1 MRYKTAG
8 RRLVCALMERNTDR
22 QFTVEELYAALTAEG
37 ANVGKSSLY
46 RLTEALCDEGILR
59 KFKANEQSA
68 ATFQYVGND
77 ADCGRHLHLKCDGC
91 GKLIHLECSMSREL
105 VSHILADHGFRIDS
119 KKSVLFGKC
128 AACAMEAQNQ

>member
-8 RRLVCALMERNTDR
+8 RRLVCDFMERNAHR
-22 QFTVEELYAALTAEG
+22 QFTVDELYSALTSDG
-37 ANVGKSSLY
+37 ATVGKSSLY
-46 RLTEALCDEGILR
+46 RLTESLCDDGVLR
-59 KFKANEQSA
+59 KFKENEQSS

-77 ADCGRHLHLKCDGC
+77 AECGQHLHLKCDEC
-91 GKLIHLECSMSREL
+91 GRLIHLECSMSREL

-128 AACAMEAQNQ
+128 AACNRESQGQ